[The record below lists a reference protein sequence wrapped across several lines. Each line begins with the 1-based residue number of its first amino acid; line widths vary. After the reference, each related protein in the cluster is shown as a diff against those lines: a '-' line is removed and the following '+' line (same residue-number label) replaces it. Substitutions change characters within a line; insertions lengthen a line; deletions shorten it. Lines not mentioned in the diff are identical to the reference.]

1 MIYKKESERISNI
14 ILRDRIYKY
23 EAFYKMQKQLL

>member
-14 ILRDRIYKY
+14 ILRDHIYKY
-23 EAFYKMQKQLL
+23 EAFYKVQKQLL